1 MNWKDI
7 LKSNK
12 GLDNFKDF
20 INRLKEL
27 NPENTDKINE
37 GANMVVPMLERL
49 IAETDK
55 TKQEEILNEI
65 YGAKG
70 SKKGEEIY
78 QKFRDANV
86 GSFYLNE
93 LRRFLDSAFPNVI
106 QDKKTL
112 RLILPKGDTF
122 EKKAGGVSFGGHGA
136 NPELFNIKYGGGK
149 HGKKKRKEK
158 VCD

>member
-1 MNWKDI
+1 MSWRDI

-12 GLDNFKDF
+12 ELDNFKDF

-27 NPENTDKINE
+27 NPKNADKINE

-49 IAETDK
+49 IAENDK

-65 YGAKG
+65 YAPKG
-70 SKKGEEIY
+70 SKKGKEIY

-86 GSFYLNE
+86 GSFYENE
-93 LRRFLDSAFPNVI
+93 MRRFLDNVFPNVT

-112 RLILPKGDTF
+112 RLILPKDTF
-122 EKKAGGVSFGGHGA
+122 EKEAGGVSFGGHGA
-136 NPELFNIKYGGGK
+136 NPELFNIRY
-149 HGKKKRKEK
+149 GKKKRKR
-158 VCD
+158 DD